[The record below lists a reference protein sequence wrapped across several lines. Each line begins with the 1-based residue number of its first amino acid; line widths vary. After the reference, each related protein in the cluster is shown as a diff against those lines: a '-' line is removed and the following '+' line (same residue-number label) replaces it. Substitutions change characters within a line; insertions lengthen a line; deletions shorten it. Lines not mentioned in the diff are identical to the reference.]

1 MTTLLLIRH
10 GLSIA
15 NRDGI
20 FIGQTD
26 LDLAPEGF
34 LQAECTAK
42 FVKENYQVDHVYA
55 SDLSRAYHT
64 GEAVAKEF
72 GLPVTTDKRLRE
84 IYSGAWENMLYTEME
99 KTYAED
105 RAVWRSDIVNS
116 SCTDGE
122 SVREMAARVLD
133 CALEIAA
140 RHEGETIVLASHA
153 TPIRALCCLLDGKP
167 VEEMQRT
174 PWASNASVTE
184 AVFENGVFRV
194 AKLGMDAHLG
204 ELHSAK
210 LKK

>member
-34 LQAECTAK
+34 LQAECTAQ
-42 FVKENYQVDHVYA
+42 FVKENYRVDHVYA

-64 GEAVAKEF
+64 GEAVAKAF
-72 GLPVTTDKRLRE
+72 GLPVITDKRLRE
-84 IYSGAWENMLYTEME
+84 IYSGAWENMPYPEME
-99 KTYAED
+99 KIYAED
-105 RAVWRSDIVNS
+105 RAVWRNDIVNS

-122 SVREMAARVLD
+122 SVREMAARVLE
-133 CALEIAA
+133 CAGEIAG

-174 PWASNASVTE
+174 PWVYNASVTE
-184 AVFENGVFRV
+184 VVFENGVSHV
-194 AKLGMDAHLG
+194 TKLGMDAHLG
-204 ELHSAK
+204 DLHSTK